1 MRQHDVR
8 LHPLA
13 SLIAICSL
21 AACQPALIYGERTSF
36 NVAAIQL
43 NDNVGEP
50 AKINFGFVRS
60 VATSAPPRGGED
72 QVIKA
77 PAAANDKGSS
87 ASAKVH
93 EGEAVSVFSNF
104 RLNQTAQNAANLP
117 LTNGDLAIRTRFAS
131 GQAAITIAG
140 DVKAV
145 TAILGPRTI
154 QPDTPD
160 TAKRRET
167 LTACVEKIDDQAS
180 LEAIVKALPGSM
192 IGSVNHKNFKRTRSF
207 LISDI
212 ADANSAELQALS
224 ALPELIKFC
233 K

>member
-1 MRQHDVR
+1 MKQHDFC
-8 LHPLA
+8 LHPMVA
-13 SLIAICSL
+13 LIAICSL

-72 QVIKA
+72 QVIVA
-77 PAAANDKGSS
+77 PATTPKDKGSS

-160 TAKRRET
+160 TAKMRET

-180 LEAIVKALPGSM
+180 LEAIVEALPGSM
-192 IGSVNHKNFKRTRSF
+192 TADVNHKNFKRTRVS
-207 LISDI
+207 LRNAV

-224 ALPELIKFC
+224 ALPQLKSC